1 MFVSNFVGGVVPGPV
16 TEALEAARVRTGN
29 RTGKM
34 IGYFG
39 HDRFER
45 ELLELEAE
53 EVEDIV
59 GPIVIDQDFIHLQ
72 PEAVRNVIGAL
83 SAAFRAP

>member
-1 MFVSNFVGGVVPGPV
+1 
-16 TEALEAARVRTGN
+16 
-29 RTGKM
+29 M

-45 ELLELEAE
+45 ELLQLEAE

-72 PEAVRNVIGAL
+72 PRGGAECHW
-83 SAAFRAP
+83 RAQRRFCELLDR